1 MRKKSRKPKKKLKVK
16 AVLVRF
22 TRDDFERLQNIA
34 DELQTSIASLVRQ
47 YTIKEVAAKGD
58 YFNKT

>member
-1 MRKKSRKPKKKLKVK
+1 MK

-22 TRDDFERLQNIA
+22 TRDDFERLSTIA

-47 YTIKEVAAKGD
+47 YTIKEVASRGS
-58 YFNKT
+58 YLNKT